1 VIEVLDRQS
10 PPVHARGIFFRHL
23 IAPLRSATID
33 PTNPTNL
40 AKFISGSAPVGT
52 ATAVAAFGT
61 PDFLFKDGVST
72 FTTNAGT
79 GGTVTASGTV
89 TDYAPGP

>member
-1 VIEVLDRQS
+1 VLDRQG
-10 PPVHARGIFFRHL
+10 PPVHAGGFFFRHL

-33 PTNPTNL
+33 STNPTNL